1 MFYPI
6 GSMQS
11 LFEALLEC
19 SREDF
24 FIIFLLCSIFF
35 FALAAFLNYE
45 YSFNHVNH
53 KRLEFRYYA
62 AIVIAAVSNDY
73 INYMIKPSFTHLSPL
88 LNIHITKSYVQFLV
102 NWEFLMIIPK
112 YKIYLIYNYIILSV
126 DYSNILLSDII
137 KYSTPI

>member
-62 AIVIAAVSNDY
+62 AIVIAAAL
-73 INYMIKPSFTHLSPL
+73 LS
-88 LNIHITKSYVQFLV
+88 IAIG
-102 NWEFLMIIPK
+102 I
-112 YKIYLIYNYIILSV
+112 LIYSSMMKLR
-126 DYSNILLSDII
+126 DII
-137 KYSTPI
+137 VNKYQKKPNNMPNDQEDDDENSENMLPTQ